1 MSKSAPKQS
10 AELPKRIRIIGGV
23 WRSRLLDVIDLP
35 DLRPTTDRIRET
47 LFNWLGQDLSGLR
60 CLDVFAGTGVLGF
73 EAASRGAASV
83 QLLEKNKKAY
93 LALTSNLTA
102 LQSSPVAG
110 VVQIDQQDGLEFLK
124 RQADQSFDLIFIDP
138 PFQDEGLFNQAL
150 SESSRVCS
158 PSSGGCIYVEFP
170 ASRSLE
176 EIKNL
181 LPAWDCGKCL
191 EAGQVKAC
199 LFIGRND

>member
-1 MSKSAPKQS
+1 MPKQH
-10 AELPKRIRIIGGV
+10 AELPKKVRIIGGV

-73 EAASRGAASV
+73 EAASRGAENV
-83 QLLEKNKKAY
+83 QLVEKNKKAY
-93 LALTSNLTA
+93 LALTHNFAS
-102 LQSSPVAG
+102 LQSFPVAG
-110 VVQIDQQDGLEFLK
+110 TVQIVQQDGLEFLK
-124 RQADQSFDLIFIDP
+124 SQSAQSCDLIFIDP
-138 PFQDEGLFNQAL
+138 PFQDQALLNQAL
-150 SESSRVCS
+150 IESSRVCD

-170 ASRSLE
+170 SSRSLD
-176 EIKNL
+176 EIKSL
-181 LPAWDCGKCL
+181 LPAWDCGKYL

-199 LFIGRND
+199 LFVGRSD